1 MGFFLPGVWFSS
13 WYVVSIDTGHIAQSP
28 QSSPRWSPAFKR
40 EPVLSVS
47 SFRVAR
53 MTGPVRSVSSRVFSV
68 TRQRQN
74 SRGTNPS
81 TLRSCWLISYW
92 PNQIPCPSSRIKV
105 GEEAGGNL
113 YLHESAGAGGGSR
126 GDQQG
131 SQPTSDPLLRSMPQG
146 WQLPHHGSKS
156 SHPRILLTQETNSL
170 RRTMQIVESSLWFSA
185 GASLSLQPQL
195 EAPSPR
201 PRLLVW
207 LIPPIFRLTPI
218 VHLLPSAFNPPPIPT
233 TVRQQQ
239 LHRILISVSPWSLLR
254 WLQPSWCSTLKGKA
268 LQVGFSPSL

>member
-28 QSSPRWSPAFKR
+28 QSSPRWRPAFKR

-47 SFRVAR
+47 SFRVAG
-53 MTGPVRSVSSRVFSV
+53 MTGPVRSLSSRVFSV

-74 SRGTNPS
+74 SRGTNPN

-113 YLHESAGAGGGSR
+113 YLHESTGAGGGSR

-131 SQPTSDPLLRSMPQG
+131 HNLPVILCSGACLKDDNFPTMAPRVLIPGYCLLRKQTHSEGQC
-146 WQLPHHGSKS
+146 
-156 SHPRILLTQETNSL
+156 R
-170 RRTMQIVESSLWFSA
+170 
-185 GASLSLQPQL
+185 
-195 EAPSPR
+195 
-201 PRLLVW
+201 
-207 LIPPIFRLTPI
+207 
-218 VHLLPSAFNPPPIPT
+218 
-233 TVRQQQ
+233 
-239 LHRILISVSPWSLLR
+239 
-254 WLQPSWCSTLKGKA
+254 
-268 LQVGFSPSL
+268 